1 MPCREHYK
9 YWMGIV
15 VVLVTV
21 MTGRCSIGSDRTH
34 RHHCIDR
41 GIIVVVVA
49 MTMFMVLSS

>member
-1 MPCREHYK
+1 
-9 YWMGIV
+9 MGIV

-41 GIIVVVVA
+41 CIIVVVVA